1 MSTMEMVLVFEI
13 NALTDSLHK
22 YWHVNDRLSVLR
34 IKPMTKLKIQSFEK
48 LPIM

>member
-1 MSTMEMVLVFEI
+1 MSTMEMVLVFKI
-13 NALTDSLHK
+13 NALTGSLHK
-22 YWHVNDRLSVLR
+22 YWYVNGRLSVLR

>member
-1 MSTMEMVLVFEI
+1 MSTMEMVLVFKI

-22 YWHVNDRLSVLR
+22 YWHVNNRLSVLR